1 MWRANTDTPKK
12 RTRQI
17 TEESFGTAKMFDEI
31 PSAAGKDTTDPSG
44 LVGDKTVTRLGSG
57 WRSAEPSDDAPTRLQ
72 LNVLLYEAF
81 VTFEACGPFGPWVIS
96 NST

>member
-12 RTRQI
+12 QTRQI

-44 LVGDKTVTRLGSG
+44 CRK
-57 WRSAEPSDDAPTRLQ
+57 
-72 LNVLLYEAF
+72 
-81 VTFEACGPFGPWVIS
+81 
-96 NST
+96 

>member
-12 RTRQI
+12 QTRQI
-17 TEESFGTAKMFDEI
+17 TEESFGTAQMFYEI

-44 LVGDKTVTRLGSG
+44 LVGNKTVTS
-57 WRSAEPSDDAPTRLQ
+57 SAAAGEVPEPSDDAPTRLQ
-72 LNVLLYEAF
+72 LNVLLHEAF

>member
-12 RTRQI
+12 QTRQI
-17 TEESFGTAKMFDEI
+17 TEESFGTAQMFYEI
-31 PSAAGKDTTDPSG
+31 PSAVGKDTTAPSG
-44 LVGDKTVTRLGSG
+44 LVGNKTVTGSAAG
-57 WRSAEPSDDAPTRLQ
+57 EVPSPATRLQ
-72 LNVLLYEAF
+72 LNVLLYEAL